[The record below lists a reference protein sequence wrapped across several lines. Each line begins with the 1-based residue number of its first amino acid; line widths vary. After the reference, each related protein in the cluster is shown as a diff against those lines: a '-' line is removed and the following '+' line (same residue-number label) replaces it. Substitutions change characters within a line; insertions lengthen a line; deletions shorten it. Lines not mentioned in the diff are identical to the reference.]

1 MLKEFNIEKA
11 AIMIALVVAGAYVVR
26 QASAENW
33 KKFTS
38 AEGAFTCMMPTTP
51 KSEIQPMEAHGMKVE
66 AHIFTASDRANSIF
80 TVSYVDGSK
89 LLTVEEGEKMLD
101 RQGQNLTQGDESRM
115 LLAQKLA
122 LKGYS
127 GRHYRANTENNTE
140 TDEMVYLVGRR
151 LYTLL
156 VVHDNNGAQDMV
168 RRFFDSFAFEQP

>member
-1 MLKEFNIEKA
+1 
-11 AIMIALVVAGAYVVR
+11 MIALVVAGAYVVR
-26 QASAENW
+26 QASGENW

-38 AEGAFTCMMPTTP
+38 AEGAFACMMPTTP
-51 KSEIQPMEAHGMKVE
+51 KSTTQPIEAFGIKLE
-66 AHIFTASDRANSIF
+66 AHIFTAWDRANSMF

-89 LLTVEEGEKMLD
+89 MLTEEEGEKMLD

-115 LLAQKLA
+115 MVAQKLV

-127 GRHYRANTENNTE
+127 GRHYRAKIENNSE
-140 TDEMVYLVGRR
+140 ADEMVYLVGRR

-156 VVHDNNGAQDMV
+156 VVHDNNSAQDSV